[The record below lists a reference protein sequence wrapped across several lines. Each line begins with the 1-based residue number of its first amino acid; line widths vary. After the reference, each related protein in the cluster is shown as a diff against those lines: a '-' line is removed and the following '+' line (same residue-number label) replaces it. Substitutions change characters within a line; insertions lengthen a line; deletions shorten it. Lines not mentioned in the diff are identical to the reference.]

1 MTYPCKRF
9 IDWWVVYKL
18 NPCEQLYVLVDVGYS
33 KSQIELEVGANDIFQ
48 EDELPNM
55 FRC

>member
-18 NPCEQLYVLVDVGYS
+18 NPREQLYALVDVGYS
-33 KSQIELEVGANDIFQ
+33 KSQIELEVGG
-48 EDELPNM
+48 
-55 FRC
+55 